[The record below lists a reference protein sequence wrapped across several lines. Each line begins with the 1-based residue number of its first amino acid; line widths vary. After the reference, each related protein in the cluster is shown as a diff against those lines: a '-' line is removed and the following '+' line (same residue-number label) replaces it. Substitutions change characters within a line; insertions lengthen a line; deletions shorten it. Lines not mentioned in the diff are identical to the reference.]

1 MIDFSKVQS
10 IAIPEGIVE
19 SISCGATIL
28 WRKLPEFADEYQR
41 VEWIGVSGTQWI
53 NTGITPQSDNVVYE
67 CEWVETSQERSACL
81 FAATLVNYDST
92 KGNRFTGNIYHPG
105 YGNLSISV
113 ARSGDT
119 CKYSGIV
126 AGEKNTLTVTILN
139 GTLTRVVNGDTATSA
154 YTGTIVNGVNIGL
167 FATNRDT
174 TVHEYCKYT
183 RMYSWKMWD
192 GGVLVR
198 DMIPCYRKADGV
210 IGMYDTVSKR
220 FFTNAGSGEFT
231 KGADVMVDDY
241 TPAILGKA
249 ILGKTILGKQ

>member
-1 MIDFSKVQS
+1 MIDFSKLKS
-10 IAIPEGIVE
+10 MIIPEGAVSRILLGNLVLWSKSDFE
-19 SISCGATIL
+19 SV
-28 WRKLPEFADEYQR
+28 YQR

-53 NTGITPQSDNVVYE
+53 NSGITPQSDDVVYE
-67 CEWVETSQERSACL
+67 CEWVETSLEKSSCL
-81 FAATLVNYDST
+81 FAATLVNYDTT

-105 YGNLSISV
+105 VGNLSFSV

-126 AGEKNTLTVTILN
+126 AGEKNVLTVTILN
-139 GTLTRVVNGDTATSA
+139 GTVTRVVNGDTASA
-154 YTGTIVNGVNIGL
+154 SYVGTIQNGVSIGL

-198 DMIPCYRKADGV
+198 DMIPCYRKSDGV
-210 IGMYDTVSKR
+210 IGMYDTVSKQ
-220 FFTNAGSGEFT
+220 FFTNAGTGVFSKGE
-231 KGADVMVDDY
+231 DVVVEN
-241 TPAILGKA
+241 TSAVLGKAILGKA
-249 ILGKTILGKQ
+249 ILGKR